1 MLEGTQMYLKDGL
14 KHSPRMKSEILTYR
28 TDSDMLGEFLED
40 KTQASA
46 GAKILQQSLFVNW
59 TDWCEDNKVQCGS
72 KKSFTQRLA
81 ERGFRDSKSGDER
94 FYLGLEKRAL

>member
-1 MLEGTQMYLKDGL
+1 MLEGTQIYLKYGL

-28 TDSDMLGEFLED
+28 NDSDMLGEFLEEEIR
-40 KTQASA
+40 
-46 GAKILQQSLFVNW
+46 AKADVKIKQYLLFAAWKN
-59 TDWCEDNKVQCGS
+59 WCERNEVRCGS